1 MNFRRF
7 GQLLAATT
15 VTAVAVS
22 GAPAFAA
29 EADQVTFSVTNF
41 TDFHGH
47 LELAEKFDKDTKELS
62 GYTEMGAARMA
73 ALIKYVN
80 KDQEYALTS
89 SGDNVGGSAFVSAI
103 SEDKYTN
110 EALNTMN
117 LDVTA
122 VGNHEFDKGTEDLM
136 DRIVKESDF
145 PIIGANV
152 TKDGKPLLEPSFVK
166 EVDGVKIGFVGT
178 VTENTKFKVSAAAIP
193 GIEFT
198 DPVKAT
204 NEEATRLKE
213 SGEADVVVA
222 LMHEDAQQFAEGFN
236 KDVDLLFGGD
246 THVKT
251 QGEVAREGAL
261 PLYWAQGYEYGKV
274 LNDADITFDK
284 AEKKIT
290 KVDLTQY
297 DVADA
302 ETFELLQGLKDD
314 AEVASVVDEA
324 KKVAD
329 EEGSKTAGTTE
340 KAMYR
345 GSNDGEDT
353 GTNRGVESTLN
364 NFIADG
370 QRYAMSKQTNKEIDL
385 GVMNAGG
392 VRADLKEGDV
402 TYKDIFAVQP
412 FGNSVITAE
421 VSGEDFIKALEN
433 QWKPGQSRPRLALG
447 LSSNVS
453 VVYDQKAEQG
463 ERVKS
468 VTIDGEPI
476 DPKKNYTVALS
487 SFLASSDTE
496 EGGDGFFVPGS
507 IKNRNDVGYMDTQ
520 AMIDYIASGES
531 KVRTGQGQ
539 IGAHISGELKAG
551 EEITID
557 LSSLNYSNEEEPQA
571 KKVTVAL
578 GDAKVEADIDNAAQE
593 GDKSFGERGRAT
605 VKLTIP
611 EGLEGEQ
618 QLTITTDAGTEA
630 VLPITLEGKAEDKP
644 SETPAPTTEP
654 TVDPKPSKDTSS
666 KFDGSSFG
674 LGLGL
679 GITAAVAAAI
689 ATALATVG
697 FAATALP
704 APIQQMIEQLRKQ
717 FNI

>member
-15 VTAVAVS
+15 VTAVAIS

-47 LELAEKFDKDTKELS
+47 LELAEEFDKDTKELS

-73 ALIKYVN
+73 ALIKAVN
-80 KDQEYALTS
+80 KEQEYALTS
-89 SGDNVGGSAFVSAI
+89 AGDNVGGSAFVSAI

-122 VGNHEFDKGTEDLM
+122 VGNHEFDKGTDDLM
-136 DRIVKESDF
+136 GRIKNQSNF
-145 PIIGANV
+145 PILGANV
-152 TKDGKPLLEPSFVK
+152 TKDGKPLLDASFVK
-166 EVDGVKIGFVGT
+166 EVDGVKVGFVGT
-178 VTENTKFKVSAAAIP
+178 VTTNTKYKVSAASIP
-193 GIEFT
+193 GVEFS
-198 DPVKAT
+198 DPVEAT
-204 NEEATRLKE
+204 NKEASRLKK
-213 SGEADVVVA
+213 SGEAEVVVA
-222 LMHEDAQQFAEGFN
+222 LMHEDAQQFAQGFN
-236 KDVDLLFGGD
+236 KDVDILFGGD

-274 LNDADITFDK
+274 LNDADITYDK

-290 KVDLTQY
+290 KIDLKQY

-302 ETFELLQGLKDD
+302 DVFAQLQGLEDD
-314 AEVASVVDEA
+314 PEVAKVVEEA
-324 KKVAD
+324 KKVA
-329 EEGSKTAGTTE
+329 EIEGAKTAGTTE

-345 GSNDGEDT
+345 GSDEGKGT

-370 QRYAMSKQTNKEIDL
+370 QRYALSKQTNKEIDL

-392 VRADLKEGDV
+392 VRADLREGDV

-421 VSGEDFIKALEN
+421 VSGADFITALEN

-447 LSSNVS
+447 LSNNVT

-463 ERVKS
+463 KRVKS
-468 VTIDGEPI
+468 VTINGEPI
-476 DPKKNYTVALS
+476 DPEKNYSIALS
-487 SFLASSDTE
+487 SFLASSETE
-496 EGGDGFFVPGS
+496 AGGDGFFEPGS

-539 IGAHISGELKAG
+539 IGAHVSGDLKPG
-551 EEITID
+551 EEITVA
-557 LSSLNYSNEEEPQA
+557 LSSLNYSNAEEPQA

-578 GDAKVEADIDNAAQE
+578 GDAKAEADIDNAAQP
-593 GDKSFGERGRAT
+593 GDEQFGERGRAS
-605 VKLTIP
+605 VKLTLP
-611 EGLEGEQ
+611 EELAGDEKLI
-618 QLTITTDAGTEA
+618 ITTDAGTEA
-630 VLPITLEGKAEDKP
+630 VLPLSLDGN
-644 SETPAPTTEP
+644 
-654 TVDPKPSKDTSS
+654 
-666 KFDGSSFG
+666 DGSQDGGSAKNAGSSIG
-674 LGLGL
+674 LGV
-679 GITAAVAAAI
+679 GIAAAI
-689 ATALATVG
+689 A
-697 FAATALP
+697 AAIAAVIGAINMPVTALP
-704 APIQQMIEQLRKQ
+704 APVQQLIEQLRKQ

>member
-29 EADQVTFSVTNF
+29 EADQVTISVTNF

-47 LELAEKFDKDTKELS
+47 LELAENFDKESEELV
-62 GYTEMGAARMA
+62 GYSEMGAARMA
-73 ALIKYVN
+73 ALIKAVN

-103 SEDKYTN
+103 SGDKYTN
-110 EALNTMN
+110 EALNAMN

-122 VGNHEFDKGTEDLM
+122 VGNHEFDKGTDDLM
-136 DRIVKESDF
+136 GRIKDQSNF
-145 PIIGANV
+145 PILGANV
-152 TKDGKPLLEPSFVK
+152 TKDGKPLLDASFVK
-166 EVDGVKIGFVGT
+166 EVDGVKVGFVGT
-178 VTENTKFKVSAAAIP
+178 VTENTKYKVSAASIP
-193 GIEFT
+193 GVEFS
-198 DPVKAT
+198 DPVEAT
-204 NEEATRLKE
+204 NKEASRLKE
-213 SGEADVVVA
+213 SGEAEVVVA

-236 KDVDLLFGGD
+236 KDVDILFGGD

-290 KVDLTQY
+290 KIDLKQY

-302 ETFELLQGLKDD
+302 EVFAQLQGLEDD
-314 AEVASVVDEA
+314 PEVAKVVEEA
-324 KKVAD
+324 KKAA
-329 EEGSKTAGTTE
+329 EIEGAKTAGTTE

-345 GSNDGEDT
+345 GSDEGKDT
-353 GTNRGVESTLN
+353 GSNRGVESTLN
-364 NFIADG
+364 NFIAEG
-370 QRYAMSKQTNKEIDL
+370 QRYALAKPAGKDIEI

-402 TYKDIFAVQP
+402 TYQDIFAVQP

-421 VSGEDFIKALEN
+421 VSGADFITALEN

-447 LSSNVS
+447 LSNNVT

-463 ERVKS
+463 KRVKS
-468 VTIDGEPI
+468 VTINGEPI
-476 DPKKNYTVALS
+476 DPNKNYSIALS

-496 EGGDGFFVPGS
+496 AGGDGFFEPGS
-507 IKNRNDVGYMDTQ
+507 IKNRNDVGHMDTQ

-539 IGAHISGELKAG
+539 IGAHIEGDLKPG
-551 EEITID
+551 SEITID
-557 LSSLNYSNEEEPQA
+557 LSSLNYSNAEEPQA

-578 GDAKVEADIDNAAQE
+578 GDAKAEAGIDNAAQP
-593 GDKSFGERGRAT
+593 GDEQFGERGRAT

-618 QLTITTDAGTEA
+618 KLSITTDAGTKA
-630 VLPITLEGKAEDKP
+630 VLPITLEGAGNDE
-644 SETPAPTTEP
+644 
-654 TVDPKPSKDTSS
+654 DPKDPENPKDPKDNGSNKDVASS
-666 KFDGSSFG
+666 VG
-674 LGLGL
+674 LGV
-679 GITAAVAAAI
+679 GITVAIAAAI
-689 ATALATVG
+689 AAVIGAINLPAG
-697 FAATALP
+697 ALP
-704 APIQQMIEQLRKQ
+704 APVQQMIEQLRKQ

>member
-29 EADQVTFSVTNF
+29 EADQVTISVTNF

-47 LELAEKFDKDTKELS
+47 LELAENFDKESEELV
-62 GYTEMGAARMA
+62 GYSEMGAARMA
-73 ALIKYVN
+73 ALIKAVN

-103 SEDKYTN
+103 SGDKYTN
-110 EALNTMN
+110 EALNAMN

-122 VGNHEFDKGTEDLM
+122 VGNHEFDKGDKDLM
-136 DRIVKESDF
+136 GRIKDQSNF
-145 PIIGANV
+145 PILGANV
-152 TKDGKPLLEPSFVK
+152 TKDGKPLLDASFVK
-166 EVDGVKIGFVGT
+166 EVDGVKVGFVGT
-178 VTENTKFKVSAAAIP
+178 VTENTKYKVSAASIP
-193 GIEFT
+193 GVEFS
-198 DPVKAT
+198 DPVEAT
-204 NEEATRLKE
+204 NKEASRLKE
-213 SGEADVVVA
+213 SGEAEVVVA

-236 KDVDLLFGGD
+236 KDVDILFGGD

-290 KVDLTQY
+290 KIDLKQY

-302 ETFELLQGLKDD
+302 EVFAQLQGLEDD
-314 AEVASVVDEA
+314 PEVAKVVEEA
-324 KKVAD
+324 KKVA
-329 EEGSKTAGTTE
+329 EIEGAKTAGTTE

-345 GSNDGEDT
+345 GSDEGKDT
-353 GTNRGVESTLN
+353 GSNRGVESTLN
-364 NFIADG
+364 NFIAEG
-370 QRYAMSKQTNKEIDL
+370 QRYALAKPAGKDIEI

-402 TYKDIFAVQP
+402 TYQDIFAVQP

-421 VSGEDFIKALEN
+421 VSGADFITALEN

-447 LSSNVS
+447 LSNNVT

-463 ERVKS
+463 KRVKS
-468 VTIDGEPI
+468 VTINGEPI
-476 DPKKNYTVALS
+476 DPNKNYSIALS

-496 EGGDGFFVPGS
+496 AGGDGFFEPGS
-507 IKNRNDVGYMDTQ
+507 IKNRNDVGHMDTQ

-539 IGAHISGELKAG
+539 IGAHIEGDLKPG
-551 EEITID
+551 SEITID
-557 LSSLNYSNEEEPQA
+557 LSSLNYSNAEEPQA

-578 GDAKVEADIDNAAQE
+578 GDAKAEAGIDNAAQP
-593 GDKSFGERGRAT
+593 GDEQFGERGRAT

-618 QLTITTDAGTEA
+618 KLSITTDAGTKA
-630 VLPITLEGKAEDKP
+630 VLPITLEGAGNDE
-644 SETPAPTTEP
+644 
-654 TVDPKPSKDTSS
+654 DPKDPENPKDPKDNGSNKDVASS
-666 KFDGSSFG
+666 VG
-674 LGLGL
+674 LGV
-679 GITAAVAAAI
+679 GITVAIAAAI
-689 ATALATVG
+689 AAVIGAINLPAG
-697 FAATALP
+697 ALP
-704 APIQQMIEQLRKQ
+704 APVQQMIEQLRKQ

>member
-47 LELAEKFDKDTKELS
+47 LELAENFDKETEELV
-62 GYTEMGAARMA
+62 GYSEMGAARMA
-73 ALIKYVN
+73 ALIKAVN

-103 SEDKYTN
+103 SGDKYTN
-110 EALNTMN
+110 EALNAMN

-122 VGNHEFDKGTEDLM
+122 VGNHEFDKGDKDLM
-136 DRIVKESDF
+136 GRIKDQSNF
-145 PIIGANV
+145 PILGANV
-152 TKDGKPLLEPSFVK
+152 TKDGKPLLDASFVK
-166 EVDGVKIGFVGT
+166 EVDGVKVGFVGT
-178 VTENTKFKVSAAAIP
+178 VTENTKYKVSAASIP
-193 GIEFT
+193 GVEFS
-198 DPVKAT
+198 DPVEAT
-204 NEEATRLKE
+204 NKEASRLKE
-213 SGEADVVVA
+213 SGEAEVVVA

-236 KDVDLLFGGD
+236 KDVDILFGGD

-290 KVDLTQY
+290 KIDLKQY

-302 ETFELLQGLKDD
+302 EVFAQLQGLEDD
-314 AEVASVVDEA
+314 PEVAKVVEEA
-324 KKVAD
+324 KKVA
-329 EEGSKTAGTTE
+329 EIEGAKTAGTTE

-345 GSNDGEDT
+345 GSDEGKDT
-353 GTNRGVESTLN
+353 GSNRGVESTLN
-364 NFIADG
+364 NFIAEG
-370 QRYAMSKQTNKEIDL
+370 QRYALAKPAGKDIEI

-402 TYKDIFAVQP
+402 TYQDIFAVQP

-421 VSGEDFIKALEN
+421 VSGADFITALEN

-447 LSSNVS
+447 LSNNVT

-463 ERVKS
+463 KRVKS
-468 VTIDGEPI
+468 VTINGEPI
-476 DPKKNYTVALS
+476 DPNKNYSIALS

-496 EGGDGFFVPGS
+496 AGGDGFFEPGS
-507 IKNRNDVGYMDTQ
+507 IKNRNDVGHMDTQ

-539 IGAHISGELKAG
+539 IGAHIEGDLKPG
-551 EEITID
+551 SEITID
-557 LSSLNYSNEEEPQA
+557 LSSLNYSNAEEPQA

-578 GDAKVEADIDNAAQE
+578 GDAKAEAGIDNAAQP
-593 GDKSFGERGRAT
+593 GDEQFGERGRAT

-618 QLTITTDAGTEA
+618 KLSITTDAGTKA
-630 VLPITLEGKAEDKP
+630 VLPITLEGAGNDE
-644 SETPAPTTEP
+644 
-654 TVDPKPSKDTSS
+654 DPKDPENPKDPKDNGSNKDVASS
-666 KFDGSSFG
+666 VG
-674 LGLGL
+674 LGV
-679 GITAAVAAAI
+679 GITVAIAAAI
-689 ATALATVG
+689 AAVIGAINLPAG
-697 FAATALP
+697 ALP
-704 APIQQMIEQLRKQ
+704 APVQQMIEQLRKQ

>member
-47 LELAEKFDKDTKELS
+47 LELAENFDKETEELV
-62 GYTEMGAARMA
+62 GYSEMGAARMA
-73 ALIKYVN
+73 ALIKAVN

-103 SEDKYTN
+103 SGDKYTN
-110 EALNTMN
+110 EALNAMN

-122 VGNHEFDKGTEDLM
+122 VGNHEFDKGTDDLM
-136 DRIVKESDF
+136 GRIKDQSNF
-145 PIIGANV
+145 PILGANV
-152 TKDGKPLLEPSFVK
+152 TKDGKPLLDASFVK
-166 EVDGVKIGFVGT
+166 EVDGVKVGFVGT
-178 VTENTKFKVSAAAIP
+178 VTENTKYKVSAASIP
-193 GIEFT
+193 GVEFS
-198 DPVKAT
+198 DPVEAT
-204 NEEATRLKE
+204 NKEASRLKE
-213 SGEADVVVA
+213 SGEAEVVVA
-222 LMHEDAQQFAEGFN
+222 LMHEDAQQFAQGFN
-236 KDVDLLFGGD
+236 KDVDILFGGD

-274 LNDADITFDK
+274 LNDADITYDK

-290 KVDLTQY
+290 KIDLKQY

-302 ETFELLQGLKDD
+302 DVFAQLQGLEDD
-314 AEVASVVDEA
+314 PEVAKVVEEA
-324 KKVAD
+324 KKVA
-329 EEGSKTAGTTE
+329 EIEGAKTAGTTE

-345 GSNDGEDT
+345 GSDEGKDT
-353 GTNRGVESTLN
+353 GSNRGVESTLN

-370 QRYAMSKQTNKEIDL
+370 QRYALAKPAGKDIEI

-402 TYKDIFAVQP
+402 TYQDIFAVQP

-421 VSGEDFIKALEN
+421 VSGADFITALEN

-447 LSSNVS
+447 LSNNVT

-463 ERVKS
+463 KRVKS
-468 VTIDGEPI
+468 VTINGEPI
-476 DPKKNYTVALS
+476 DPNKNYSIALS

-496 EGGDGFFVPGS
+496 AGGDGFFEPGS
-507 IKNRNDVGYMDTQ
+507 IKNRNDVGHMDTQ

-539 IGAHISGELKAG
+539 IGAHIEGDLKPG
-551 EEITID
+551 SEITID
-557 LSSLNYSNEEEPQA
+557 LSSLNYSNAEEPQA

-578 GDAKVEADIDNAAQE
+578 GDAKAEEDIDNAAQP
-593 GDKSFGERGRAT
+593 GDEQFGERGRAT

-618 QLTITTDAGTEA
+618 KLSITTDAGTKA
-630 VLPITLEGKAEDKP
+630 VLPITLEGAGNDE
-644 SETPAPTTEP
+644 
-654 TVDPKPSKDTSS
+654 DPKDPENPKDPKDNGSNKDVASS
-666 KFDGSSFG
+666 VG
-674 LGLGL
+674 LGV
-679 GITAAVAAAI
+679 GITVAIAAAI
-689 ATALATVG
+689 AAVIGAINLPAG
-697 FAATALP
+697 ALP
-704 APIQQMIEQLRKQ
+704 APVQQMIEQLRKQ

>member
-47 LELAEKFDKDTKELS
+47 LELAEDWQEKEKGSEEKELV
-62 GYTEMGAARMA
+62 GYKEMGAARMA
-73 ALIKYVN
+73 ALIKHVN

-136 DRIVKESDF
+136 GRIVKQSDF

-166 EVDGVKIGFVGT
+166 VVDGVKIGFVGT

-222 LMHEDAQQFAEGFN
+222 LMHEDAQQFAEDFN

-274 LNDADITFDK
+274 LNDADITYDK

-290 KVDLTQY
+290 KIDLKQY

-302 ETFELLQGLKDD
+302 DVFAQLQGLEDD
-314 AEVASVVDEA
+314 PEVAKVVEEA
-324 KKVAD
+324 KKVA
-329 EEGSKTAGTTE
+329 EIEGAKTAGTTE

-345 GSNDGEDT
+345 GSDEGKDT

-370 QRYAMSKQTNKEIDL
+370 QRYALSKQTNKEIDL

-412 FGNSVITAE
+412 FGNYVITAE

-463 ERVKS
+463 KRVKS
-468 VTIDGEPI
+468 VTINGEPI
-476 DPKKNYTVALS
+476 DPEKNYSIALS
-487 SFLASSDTE
+487 SFLASSETE
-496 EGGDGFFVPGS
+496 AGGDGFFEPGS

-539 IGAHISGELKAG
+539 IGAHVSGDLKPG
-551 EEITID
+551 EEITVD
-557 LSSLNYSNEEEPQA
+557 LSSLNYSNAEEPQA

-578 GDAKVEADIDNAAQE
+578 ADAKAEADIDNAAQP
-593 GDKSFGERGRAT
+593 GDEQFGERGRAT

-611 EGLEGEQ
+611 EGLKGEQ
-618 QLTITTDAGTEA
+618 KLLITTDAGTEA
-630 VLPITLEGKAEDKP
+630 ALPISLDGDDSK
-644 SETPAPTTEP
+644 
-654 TVDPKPSKDTSS
+654 DPKDTGSAKDAASS
-666 KFDGSSFG
+666 IG
-674 LGLGL
+674 LGV
-679 GITAAVAAAI
+679 GITAAIAAAI
-689 ATALATVG
+689 AAVIGAINMPV
-697 FAATALP
+697 AALP
-704 APIQQMIEQLRKQ
+704 APVQQLIEQLRKQ

>member
-29 EADQVTFSVTNF
+29 EADQVTISVTNF

-47 LELAEKFDKDTKELS
+47 LELAENFDKETEELV
-62 GYTEMGAARMA
+62 GYSEMGAARMA
-73 ALIKYVN
+73 ALIKAVN

-110 EALNTMN
+110 EALNAMN

-122 VGNHEFDKGTEDLM
+122 VGNHEFDKGDKDLM
-136 DRIVKESDF
+136 GRIKDQSNF
-145 PIIGANV
+145 PILGANV
-152 TKDGKPLLEPSFVK
+152 TKDGKPLLDASFVK
-166 EVDGVKIGFVGT
+166 EVDGVKVGFVGT
-178 VTENTKFKVSAAAIP
+178 VTENTKYKVSAASIP
-193 GIEFT
+193 GVEFS
-198 DPVKAT
+198 DPVEAT
-204 NEEATRLKE
+204 NKEASRLKE
-213 SGEADVVVA
+213 SGEAEVVVA

-236 KDVDLLFGGD
+236 KDVDILFGGD

-290 KVDLTQY
+290 KIDLKQY

-302 ETFELLQGLKDD
+302 EVFAQLQGLEDD
-314 AEVASVVDEA
+314 PEVAKVVEEA
-324 KKVAD
+324 KKVA
-329 EEGSKTAGTTE
+329 EIEGAKTAGTTE

-345 GSNDGEDT
+345 GSDEGKDT
-353 GTNRGVESTLN
+353 GSNRGVESTLN
-364 NFIADG
+364 NFIAEG
-370 QRYAMSKQTNKEIDL
+370 QRYALAKPAGKDIEI

-402 TYKDIFAVQP
+402 TYQDIFAVQP

-421 VSGEDFIKALEN
+421 VSGADFITALEN

-447 LSSNVS
+447 LSNNVT

-463 ERVKS
+463 KRVKS
-468 VTIDGEPI
+468 VTINGEPI
-476 DPKKNYTVALS
+476 DPNKNYSIALS

-496 EGGDGFFVPGS
+496 AGGDGFFEPGS
-507 IKNRNDVGYMDTQ
+507 IKNRNDVGHMDTQ

-539 IGAHISGELKAG
+539 IGAHIEGDLKPG
-551 EEITID
+551 SEITID
-557 LSSLNYSNEEEPQA
+557 LSSLNYSNAEEPQA

-578 GDAKVEADIDNAAQE
+578 GDAKAEAGIDNTAQP
-593 GDKSFGERGRAT
+593 GDEQFGERGRAT

-618 QLTITTDAGTEA
+618 KLSITTDAGTKA
-630 VLPITLEGKAEDKP
+630 VLPITLEGAGNDE
-644 SETPAPTTEP
+644 
-654 TVDPKPSKDTSS
+654 DPKDPENPKDPKDNGSNKDVASS
-666 KFDGSSFG
+666 VG
-674 LGLGL
+674 LGV
-679 GITAAVAAAI
+679 GITVAIAAAI
-689 ATALATVG
+689 AAVIGAINLPAG
-697 FAATALP
+697 ALP
-704 APIQQMIEQLRKQ
+704 APVQQMIEQLRKQ

>member
-29 EADQVTFSVTNF
+29 EADQVTISVTNF

-47 LELAEKFDKDTKELS
+47 LELAENFDKETEELV
-62 GYTEMGAARMA
+62 GYSEMGAARMA
-73 ALIKYVN
+73 ALIKAVN

-110 EALNTMN
+110 EALNAMN

-122 VGNHEFDKGTEDLM
+122 VGNHEFDKGDKDLM
-136 DRIVKESDF
+136 GRIKDQSNF
-145 PIIGANV
+145 PILGANV
-152 TKDGKPLLEPSFVK
+152 TKDGKPLLDASFVK
-166 EVDGVKIGFVGT
+166 EVDGVKVGFVGT
-178 VTENTKFKVSAAAIP
+178 VTENTKYKVSAASIP
-193 GIEFT
+193 GVEFS
-198 DPVKAT
+198 DPVEAT
-204 NEEATRLKE
+204 NKEASRLKE
-213 SGEADVVVA
+213 SGEAEVVVA

-236 KDVDLLFGGD
+236 KDVDILFGGD

-290 KVDLTQY
+290 KIDLKQY

-302 ETFELLQGLKDD
+302 EVFAQLQGLEDD
-314 AEVASVVDEA
+314 PEVAKVVEEA
-324 KKVAD
+324 KKVA
-329 EEGSKTAGTTE
+329 EIEGAKTAGTTE

-345 GSNDGEDT
+345 GSDEGKDT
-353 GTNRGVESTLN
+353 GSNRGVESTLN
-364 NFIADG
+364 NFIAEG
-370 QRYAMSKQTNKEIDL
+370 QRYALAKPAGKDIEI

-402 TYKDIFAVQP
+402 TYQDIFAVQP

-421 VSGEDFIKALEN
+421 VSGADFITALEN

-447 LSSNVS
+447 LSNNVT

-463 ERVKS
+463 KRVKS
-468 VTIDGEPI
+468 VTINGEPI
-476 DPKKNYTVALS
+476 DPNKNYSIALS

-496 EGGDGFFVPGS
+496 AGGDGFFEPGS
-507 IKNRNDVGYMDTQ
+507 IKNRNDVGHMDTQ

-539 IGAHISGELKAG
+539 IGAHIEGDLKPG
-551 EEITID
+551 SEITID
-557 LSSLNYSNEEEPQA
+557 LSSLNYSNAEEPQA

-578 GDAKVEADIDNAAQE
+578 GDAKAEAGIDNAAQP
-593 GDKSFGERGRAT
+593 GDEQFGERGRAT

-618 QLTITTDAGTEA
+618 KLSITTDAGTKA
-630 VLPITLEGKAEDKP
+630 VLPITLEGAGNDE
-644 SETPAPTTEP
+644 
-654 TVDPKPSKDTSS
+654 DPKDPENPKDPKDNGSNKDVASS
-666 KFDGSSFG
+666 VG
-674 LGLGL
+674 LGV
-679 GITAAVAAAI
+679 GITVAIAAAI
-689 ATALATVG
+689 AAVIGAINLPAG
-697 FAATALP
+697 ALP
-704 APIQQMIEQLRKQ
+704 APVQQMIEQLRKQ

>member
-47 LELAEKFDKDTKELS
+47 LELAENFDKETEELV
-62 GYTEMGAARMA
+62 GYSEMGAARMA
-73 ALIKYVN
+73 ALIKAVN

-103 SEDKYTN
+103 SGDKYTN
-110 EALNTMN
+110 EALNAMN

-122 VGNHEFDKGTEDLM
+122 VGNHEFDKGTDDLM
-136 DRIVKESDF
+136 GRIKDQSNF
-145 PIIGANV
+145 PILGANV
-152 TKDGKPLLEPSFVK
+152 TKDGKPLLDASFVK
-166 EVDGVKIGFVGT
+166 EVDGVKVGFVGT
-178 VTENTKFKVSAAAIP
+178 VTENTKYKVSAASIP
-193 GIEFT
+193 GVEFS
-198 DPVKAT
+198 DPVEAT
-204 NEEATRLKE
+204 NKEAARLKE
-213 SGEADVVVA
+213 SGEAEVVVA
-222 LMHEDAQQFAEGFN
+222 LMHEDAQQFAEGFS
-236 KDVDLLFGGD
+236 KDVDILFGGD

-251 QGEVAREGAL
+251 QGEIARDGAL

-274 LNDADITFDK
+274 LNDADITYDK

-290 KVDLTQY
+290 KIDLKQY

-302 ETFELLQGLKDD
+302 EVFSQLQGLEDD
-314 AEVASVVDEA
+314 PEVAKVVEEA
-324 KKVAD
+324 KKVA
-329 EEGSKTAGTTE
+329 EIEGAKTAGTTE

-345 GSNDGEDT
+345 GSDEGKDT
-353 GTNRGVESTLN
+353 GSNRGVESTLN
-364 NFIADG
+364 NFIAEG
-370 QRYAMSKQTNKEIDL
+370 QRYALAKPAGKDIEI

-402 TYKDIFAVQP
+402 TYQDIFAVQP

-421 VSGEDFIKALEN
+421 VSGADFITALEN

-447 LSSNVS
+447 LSNNVT

-463 ERVKS
+463 KRVKS
-468 VTIDGEPI
+468 VTINGEPI
-476 DPKKNYTVALS
+476 DPNKNYSIALS

-496 EGGDGFFVPGS
+496 AGGDGFFEPGS
-507 IKNRNDVGYMDTQ
+507 IKNRNDVGHMDTQ

-539 IGAHISGELKAG
+539 IGAHIEGDLKPG
-551 EEITID
+551 SEITID
-557 LSSLNYSNEEEPQA
+557 LSSLNYSNAEEPQA

-578 GDAKVEADIDNAAQE
+578 GDAKAEEDIDNAAQP
-593 GDKSFGERGRAT
+593 GDEQFGERGRAT

-618 QLTITTDAGTEA
+618 KLSITTDAGTKA
-630 VLPITLEGKAEDKP
+630 VLPITLEGAGNDE
-644 SETPAPTTEP
+644 
-654 TVDPKPSKDTSS
+654 DPKDPENPKDPKDNGSNKDVASS
-666 KFDGSSFG
+666 VG
-674 LGLGL
+674 LGV
-679 GITAAVAAAI
+679 GITVAIAAAI
-689 ATALATVG
+689 AAVIGAINLPAG
-697 FAATALP
+697 ALP
-704 APIQQMIEQLRKQ
+704 APVQQMIEQLRKQ

>member
-29 EADQVTFSVTNF
+29 EADQVTISVTNF

-47 LELAEKFDKDTKELS
+47 LELAENFDKETEELV
-62 GYTEMGAARMA
+62 GYSEMGAARMA
-73 ALIKYVN
+73 ALIKAVN

-110 EALNTMN
+110 EALNAMN

-122 VGNHEFDKGTEDLM
+122 VGNHEFDKGDKDLM
-136 DRIVKESDF
+136 GRIKDQSNF
-145 PIIGANV
+145 PILGANV
-152 TKDGKPLLEPSFVK
+152 TKDGKPLLDASFVK
-166 EVDGVKIGFVGT
+166 EVDGVKVGFVGT
-178 VTENTKFKVSAAAIP
+178 VTENTKYKVSAASIP
-193 GIEFT
+193 GVEFS
-198 DPVKAT
+198 DPVEAT
-204 NEEATRLKE
+204 NKEASRLKE
-213 SGEADVVVA
+213 SGEAEVVVA

-236 KDVDLLFGGD
+236 KDVDILFGGD

-284 AEKKIT
+284 AEKRIT
-290 KVDLTQY
+290 KIDLKQY

-302 ETFELLQGLKDD
+302 EVFAQLQGLEDD
-314 AEVASVVDEA
+314 PEVAKVVEEA
-324 KKVAD
+324 KKVA
-329 EEGSKTAGTTE
+329 EIEGAKTAGTTE

-345 GSNDGEDT
+345 GSDEGKDT
-353 GTNRGVESTLN
+353 GSNRGVESTLN
-364 NFIADG
+364 NFIAEG
-370 QRYAMSKQTNKEIDL
+370 QRYALAKPAGKDIEI

-402 TYKDIFAVQP
+402 TYQDIFAVQP

-421 VSGEDFIKALEN
+421 VSGADFITALEN

-447 LSSNVS
+447 LSNNVT

-463 ERVKS
+463 KRVKS
-468 VTIDGEPI
+468 VTINGEPI
-476 DPKKNYTVALS
+476 DPNKNYSIALS

-496 EGGDGFFVPGS
+496 AGGDGFFEPGS
-507 IKNRNDVGYMDTQ
+507 IKNRNDVGHMDTQ

-539 IGAHISGELKAG
+539 IGAHIEGDLKPG
-551 EEITID
+551 SEITID
-557 LSSLNYSNEEEPQA
+557 LSSLNYSNAEEPQA

-578 GDAKVEADIDNAAQE
+578 GDAKAEAGIDNAAQP
-593 GDKSFGERGRAT
+593 GDEQFGERGRAT

-618 QLTITTDAGTEA
+618 KLSITTDAGTKA
-630 VLPITLEGKAEDKP
+630 VLPITLEGAGNDE
-644 SETPAPTTEP
+644 
-654 TVDPKPSKDTSS
+654 DPKDPENPKDPKDNGSNKDVASS
-666 KFDGSSFG
+666 VG
-674 LGLGL
+674 LGV
-679 GITAAVAAAI
+679 GITVAIAAAI
-689 ATALATVG
+689 AAVIGAINLPAG
-697 FAATALP
+697 ALP
-704 APIQQMIEQLRKQ
+704 APVQQMIEQLRKQ

>member
-15 VTAVAVS
+15 VTAVAIS

-29 EADQVTFSVTNF
+29 EADQVTISVTNF

-47 LELAEKFDKDTKELS
+47 LELAENFDKESEELV
-62 GYTEMGAARMA
+62 GYSEMGAARMA
-73 ALIKYVN
+73 ALIKAVN

-103 SEDKYTN
+103 SGDKYTN
-110 EALNTMN
+110 EALNAMK

-122 VGNHEFDKGTEDLM
+122 VGNHEFDKGDEDLM
-136 DRIVKESDF
+136 GRIKDQSNF
-145 PIIGANV
+145 PILGANV
-152 TKDGKPLLEPSFVK
+152 TKDGKPLLDASFVK
-166 EVDGVKIGFVGT
+166 KVDGVKVGFVGT
-178 VTENTKFKVSAAAIP
+178 VTENTKYKVSAASIP
-193 GIEFT
+193 GVEFS
-198 DPVKAT
+198 DPVEAT
-204 NEEATRLKE
+204 NKEASRLKE

-222 LMHEDAQQFAEGFN
+222 LMHEDAQQYAEGFN
-236 KDVDLLFGGD
+236 KDVDILFGGD

-251 QGEVAREGAL
+251 QGEVAREGAM

-284 AEKKIT
+284 AEKKIA
-290 KVDLTQY
+290 KIDLKQY

-302 ETFELLQGLKDD
+302 DVFAQLQDLEDD
-314 AEVASVVDEA
+314 PEVAKVVEEA
-324 KKVAD
+324 KKVA
-329 EEGSKTAGTTE
+329 EVEGAKTAGTTE

-345 GSNDGEDT
+345 GSDEGKDT

-370 QRYAMSKQTNKEIDL
+370 QRYALSKQTDKDIEI

-402 TYKDIFAVQP
+402 AYKDIFAVQP

-463 ERVKS
+463 KRVKS
-468 VTIDGEPI
+468 VTINGEPI
-476 DPKKNYTVALS
+476 DPEKNYSIALS
-487 SFLASSDTE
+487 SFLASSETE
-496 EGGDGFFVPGS
+496 AGGDGFFEPGS

-557 LSSLNYSNEEEPQA
+557 LSSLNYTNPEEPQA

-578 GDAKVEADIDNAAQE
+578 GDAKAEADIDNAAQP
-593 GDKSFGERGRAT
+593 GDEQFGERGRAT

-618 QLTITTDAGTEA
+618 KLSITTDAGTEA
-630 VLPITLEGKAEDKP
+630 VLPISLEGNDDSKDPENPK
-644 SETPAPTTEP
+644 
-654 TVDPKPSKDTSS
+654 DPKDNGSNKDVASS
-666 KFDGSSFG
+666 VG
-674 LGLGL
+674 LGV
-679 GITAAVAAAI
+679 GIAAAI
-689 ATALATVG
+689 AAAIAAVIGAINMPVG
-697 FAATALP
+697 ALP
-704 APIQQMIEQLRKQ
+704 ALVQQLIEQLRKQ

>member
-29 EADQVTFSVTNF
+29 EADQVTISVTNF

-47 LELAEKFDKDTKELS
+47 LELAENFDKETEELV
-62 GYTEMGAARMA
+62 GYSEMGAARMA
-73 ALIKYVN
+73 ALIKAVN

-110 EALNTMN
+110 EALNAMN

-122 VGNHEFDKGTEDLM
+122 VGNHEFDKGTDDLM
-136 DRIVKESDF
+136 GRIKDQSNF
-145 PIIGANV
+145 PILGANV
-152 TKDGKPLLEPSFVK
+152 TKDGKPLLDASFVK
-166 EVDGVKIGFVGT
+166 EVDGVKVGFVGT
-178 VTENTKFKVSAAAIP
+178 VTENTKYKVSAASIP
-193 GIEFT
+193 GVEFS
-198 DPVKAT
+198 DPVEAT
-204 NEEATRLKE
+204 NKEASRLKE
-213 SGEADVVVA
+213 SGEAEVVVA

-236 KDVDLLFGGD
+236 KDVDILFGGD

-274 LNDADITFDK
+274 LNDADITYDK

-290 KVDLTQY
+290 KIDLKQY

-302 ETFELLQGLKDD
+302 EVFAQLQGLEDD
-314 AEVASVVDEA
+314 PEVAKVVEEA
-324 KKVAD
+324 KKVA
-329 EEGSKTAGTTE
+329 EIEGAKTAGTTE

-345 GSNDGEDT
+345 GSDEGKDT
-353 GTNRGVESTLN
+353 GSNRGVESTLN
-364 NFIADG
+364 NFIAEG
-370 QRYAMSKQTNKEIDL
+370 QRYALAKPAGKDIEI

-402 TYKDIFAVQP
+402 TYQDIFAVQP

-421 VSGEDFIKALEN
+421 VSGADFITALEN

-447 LSSNVS
+447 LSNNVT

-463 ERVKS
+463 KRVKS
-468 VTIDGEPI
+468 VTINGEPI
-476 DPKKNYTVALS
+476 DPNKNYSIALS

-496 EGGDGFFVPGS
+496 AGGDGFFEPGS
-507 IKNRNDVGYMDTQ
+507 IKNRNDVGHMDTQ

-539 IGAHISGELKAG
+539 IGAHIEGDLKPG
-551 EEITID
+551 SEITID
-557 LSSLNYSNEEEPQA
+557 LSSLNYSNAEEPQA

-578 GDAKVEADIDNAAQE
+578 GDAKAEAGIDNAAQP
-593 GDKSFGERGRAT
+593 GDEQFGERGRAT

-618 QLTITTDAGTEA
+618 KLSITTDAGTKA
-630 VLPITLEGKAEDKP
+630 VLPITLEGAGNDE
-644 SETPAPTTEP
+644 
-654 TVDPKPSKDTSS
+654 DPKDPENPKDPKDNGSNKDVASS
-666 KFDGSSFG
+666 VG
-674 LGLGL
+674 LGV
-679 GITAAVAAAI
+679 GITVAIAAAI
-689 ATALATVG
+689 AAVIGAINLPAG
-697 FAATALP
+697 ALP
-704 APIQQMIEQLRKQ
+704 APVQQMIEQLRKQ

>member
-29 EADQVTFSVTNF
+29 EADQVTISVTNF

-47 LELAEKFDKDTKELS
+47 LELAENFDKESEELV
-62 GYTEMGAARMA
+62 GYSEMGAARMA
-73 ALIKYVN
+73 ALIKAVN

-110 EALNTMN
+110 EALNAMN

-122 VGNHEFDKGTEDLM
+122 VGNHEFDKGDKDLM
-136 DRIVKESDF
+136 GRIKDQSNF
-145 PIIGANV
+145 PILGANV
-152 TKDGKPLLEPSFVK
+152 TKDGKPLLDASFVK
-166 EVDGVKIGFVGT
+166 EVDGVKVGFVGT
-178 VTENTKFKVSAAAIP
+178 VTENTKYKVSAASIP
-193 GIEFT
+193 GVEFS
-198 DPVKAT
+198 DPVEAT
-204 NEEATRLKE
+204 NKEASRLKE
-213 SGEADVVVA
+213 SGEAEVVVA

-236 KDVDLLFGGD
+236 KDVDILFGGD

-290 KVDLTQY
+290 KIDLKQY

-302 ETFELLQGLKDD
+302 EVFAQLQGLEDD
-314 AEVASVVDEA
+314 PEVAKVVEEA
-324 KKVAD
+324 KKVA
-329 EEGSKTAGTTE
+329 EIEGAKTAGTTE

-345 GSNDGEDT
+345 GSDEGKDT
-353 GTNRGVESTLN
+353 GSNRGVESTLN
-364 NFIADG
+364 NFIAEG
-370 QRYAMSKQTNKEIDL
+370 QRYALAKPAGKDIEI

-402 TYKDIFAVQP
+402 TYQDIFAVQP

-421 VSGEDFIKALEN
+421 VSGADFITALEN

-447 LSSNVS
+447 LSNNVT

-463 ERVKS
+463 KRVKS
-468 VTIDGEPI
+468 VTINGEPI
-476 DPKKNYTVALS
+476 DPNKNYSIALS

-496 EGGDGFFVPGS
+496 AGGDGFFEPGS
-507 IKNRNDVGYMDTQ
+507 IKNRNDVGHMDTQ

-539 IGAHISGELKAG
+539 IGAHIEGDLKPG
-551 EEITID
+551 SEITID
-557 LSSLNYSNEEEPQA
+557 LSSLNYSNAEEPQA

-578 GDAKVEADIDNAAQE
+578 GDAKAEAGIDNAAQP
-593 GDKSFGERGRAT
+593 GDEQFGERGRAT

-618 QLTITTDAGTEA
+618 KLSITTDAGTKA
-630 VLPITLEGKAEDKP
+630 VLPITLEGAGNDE
-644 SETPAPTTEP
+644 
-654 TVDPKPSKDTSS
+654 DPKGNGSNKDVASS
-666 KFDGSSFG
+666 VG
-674 LGLGL
+674 LGV
-679 GITAAVAAAI
+679 GITVAIAAAI
-689 ATALATVG
+689 AAVIGAINLPAG
-697 FAATALP
+697 ALP
-704 APIQQMIEQLRKQ
+704 APVQQMIEQLRKQ

>member
-15 VTAVAVS
+15 VTAVAVF

-47 LELAEKFDKDTKELS
+47 LELAENFDKETEELV
-62 GYTEMGAARMA
+62 GYSEMGAARMA
-73 ALIKYVN
+73 ALIKAVN

-110 EALNTMN
+110 EALNAMN

-122 VGNHEFDKGTEDLM
+122 VGNHEFDKGDKDLM
-136 DRIVKESDF
+136 GRIKDQSNF
-145 PIIGANV
+145 PILGANV
-152 TKDGKPLLEPSFVK
+152 TKDGKPLLDASFVK
-166 EVDGVKIGFVGT
+166 EVDGVKVGFVGT
-178 VTENTKFKVSAAAIP
+178 VTENTKYKVSAASIP
-193 GIEFT
+193 GVEFS
-198 DPVKAT
+198 DPVEAT
-204 NEEATRLKE
+204 NKEASRLKE
-213 SGEADVVVA
+213 SGEAEVVVA

-236 KDVDLLFGGD
+236 KDVDILFGGD

-290 KVDLTQY
+290 KIDLKQY

-302 ETFELLQGLKDD
+302 EVFAQLQGLEDD
-314 AEVASVVDEA
+314 PEVAKVVEEA
-324 KKVAD
+324 KKVA
-329 EEGSKTAGTTE
+329 EIEGAKTAGTTE

-345 GSNDGEDT
+345 GSDEGKDT
-353 GTNRGVESTLN
+353 GSNRGVESTLN
-364 NFIADG
+364 NFIAEG
-370 QRYAMSKQTNKEIDL
+370 QRYALAKPAGKDIEI

-402 TYKDIFAVQP
+402 TYQDIFAVQP

-421 VSGEDFIKALEN
+421 VSGADFITALEN

-447 LSSNVS
+447 LSNNVT

-463 ERVKS
+463 KRVKS
-468 VTIDGEPI
+468 VTINGEPI
-476 DPKKNYTVALS
+476 DPNKNYSIALS

-496 EGGDGFFVPGS
+496 AGGDGFFEPGS
-507 IKNRNDVGYMDTQ
+507 IKNRNDVGHMDTQ

-539 IGAHISGELKAG
+539 IGAHIEGDLKPG
-551 EEITID
+551 SEITID
-557 LSSLNYSNEEEPQA
+557 LSSLNYSNAEEPQA

-578 GDAKVEADIDNAAQE
+578 GDAKAEAGIDNAAQP
-593 GDKSFGERGRAT
+593 GDEQFGERGRAT

-618 QLTITTDAGTEA
+618 KLSITTDAGTKA
-630 VLPITLEGKAEDKP
+630 VLPITLEGAGNDE
-644 SETPAPTTEP
+644 
-654 TVDPKPSKDTSS
+654 DPKDPENPKDPKDNGSNKDVASS
-666 KFDGSSFG
+666 VG
-674 LGLGL
+674 LGV
-679 GITAAVAAAI
+679 GITVAIAAAI
-689 ATALATVG
+689 AAVIGAINLPAG
-697 FAATALP
+697 ALP
-704 APIQQMIEQLRKQ
+704 APVQQMIEQLRKQ